1 MTGEHNNNGDSYIG
15 SVKSNLS
22 KTGGDTLKIATNA
35 VDNQQAINANKEAR
49 ADQKAVATGLNIAE
63 TGVNAF
69 GAVMGMGQKMSE
81 AVMMPMMKAMGGFR
95 GMACLTVSKMFDPVT
110 GVDVHMV
117 TIPPSP
123 APVPMPHPYIG
134 FMFRTA
140 DLVSCTALEQL
151 TKLTPPAPTSISEN
165 STSAEVG
172 AANVSKAQNLGFQVG
187 QMILS
192 SMGASV
198 KVGSFHPKTAAG
210 TPSKPVPHFPMGA
223 GFHPVYSRMV
233 SKTHG
238 HALLGSLTVLA
249 DGSPLNG
256 GTVHMHNDCWDVG
269 TFSIHNV
276 KPNKNADKRPVF
288 PASLYVPS
296 GMILSTPQKGI
307 VQTNPIPAPINP
319 LAIGRKLFKA
329 GFGKLMNSKAGR
341 KIGESLIK
349 AAKKTPGLNK
359 LGCPFWTEQ
368 SRKYGTNTSHPVNV
382 ATGHFFTDSTDWTLG
397 GILPLAFERV
407 YYSHSD
413 YHGPLGIGWHHTYDL
428 ALVIDHE
435 SGMAAMRMED
445 GRPVP
450 FKIPARG
457 KSFFNPKEKL
467 WLHRDENDK
476 YHVSDKQ
483 GLHYYFHD
491 KEYPCNHGKGEAFPL
506 LRVEDNNGHNI
517 TFKYQADGTLSEIT
531 DAADRTIRFEN
542 DKRGHFTEVWMPD
555 PEFGKESVCVSRYSY
570 DETGHLLSQTD
581 ALGNAMRFEYE
592 GDHLVKEI
600 WRNGLSWEIRYD
612 KPGTEA
618 RVLDITGDGDLFHH
632 TLTYAA
638 PDCTIVENSL
648 GAKTTY
654 YHYKGLVIKR
664 IDPNGAETNFRYSD
678 SVDLEWERDPLG
690 NETGFTHD
698 QWGNVVTR
706 TAPDG
711 GFTQIDYDNREYPY
725 LPTSAID
732 PAGGRWKWEYDN
744 SGNLTK
750 RTDPTGATTTFDYE
764 KGQLTKIIAQ
774 NGSIS
779 TLQYDR
785 AGDLMKTV
793 APDGGTSEWWND
805 NWSRTIQ
812 YSNPKGGVTRYDY
825 DIADNLLRVEE
836 PDGNVRELAYDE
848 EYNVIRAK
856 DRQREVRFTYR
867 GVNKLASR
875 TENGATLRFSYDTED
890 QLRAVFNEKGER
902 YAFVLD
908 AQGDVKQE
916 IGFDGITRTYER
928 NLAGQVTKVIAPKK
942 KETYYEYDAVG
953 RVTQVTH
960 ADGAIES
967 YTYRK
972 DGALLTAANP
982 DAEVEFTRD
991 ILGRVTVEKCNG
1003 YEVKSDYDADG
1014 NRTRITS
1021 SLGADIAAAYNPLGD
1036 LMGMTS
1042 GNWQTNYQRDLFGL
1056 ETGRSMPG
1064 NIATETERDRL
1075 GRVTSQTTRQNR
1087 RRLTE
1092 KEYIWGLNDQLLSI
1106 TNNGKQTFFEY
1117 DVWGNLAKATYPDG
1131 KVELRNPDKTGN
1143 LFETVDRIDR
1153 KYSAGGRLEQSID
1166 WNYKYDDEGRLIE
1179 KRHRVQVQQAWK
1191 YRWNS
1196 AGMLE
1201 EVVRPDGS
1209 TVSFKYDALGR
1220 RIEKQLFN
1228 RKTRWV
1234 WDGNV
1239 PLHEWNEIYTKE
1251 YTEEKGEFYS
1261 MKPSQTT
1268 TWLFEEGTFVPNGKL
1283 VGEENY
1289 SIQSNYLGTPE
1300 VMYDADG
1307 KVVWSAELD
1316 AYGDVR
1322 NLTGE
1327 RTDCPFRY
1335 QGQYEDKE
1343 IGLYYNR
1350 FRYYS
1355 AEEGIYIS
1363 QDPIGLAGGFGLYLY
1378 AHDPNGFIDV
1388 LGLCGQ
1394 RWMGKTKKD
1403 GTPYKKPGPKTK
1415 GTGEHNAK
1423 IEEVIRRES
1432 AKPGVTHIGGGSKT
1446 EMIIDTEGGEK
1457 PYRRMDASFQR
1468 ADKSVYHVNVGRT
1481 LEDGQTG
1488 IKRERLAIDDVL
1500 SKGHDVSFEGYG
1512 KESDF
1517 KAKKTDCD

>member
-1 MTGEHNNNGDSYIG
+1 MADEHRTDDKTYTE
-15 SVKSNLS
+15 SVKDSVS
-22 KTGGDTLKIATNA
+22 RTTTDTKKIFTDAS
-35 VDNQQAINANKEAR
+35 DNQKAIDANKDAS
-49 ADQKAVATGLNIAE
+49 ASQKVVATGLNIAE

-134 FMFRTA
+134 FMFRAA

-151 TKLTPPAPTSISEN
+151 TKITPPAQTGITSE
-165 STSAEVG
+165 STSSEVG
-172 AANVSKAQNLGFQVG
+172 AANLAKAQNLGFQVA
-187 QMILS
+187 QMALS
-192 SMGASV
+192 TMGASV

-269 TFSIHNV
+269 VFSIHNV
-276 KPNKNADKRPVF
+276 KPNRNADKRPVF

-296 GMILSTPQKGI
+296 GMIMSTPQKGI

-319 LAIGRKLFKA
+319 LAIAKQLFKA
-329 GFGKLMNSKAGR
+329 GFGKLRNSKAGR
-341 KIGESLIK
+341 KAGEAMIK
-349 AAKKTPGLNK
+349 AAKKLPGLNK

-397 GILPLAFERV
+397 GILPLSFERV
-407 YYSHSD
+407 YYSYSD

-428 ALVIDHE
+428 AFVVDEEH
-435 SGMAAMRMED
+435 GMAAMRMED

-450 FKIPARG
+450 FRIPARG
-457 KSFFNPKEKL
+457 KSSFNPKEKL
-467 WLHRDENDK
+467 WLHRDENGK
-476 YHVSDKQ
+476 FHVSDKQ
-483 GLHYYFHD
+483 GLHFYFYE

-506 LRVEDNNGHNI
+506 LRIEDNNGHCI

-531 DAADRTIRFEN
+531 DTAGRVIRFEN
-542 DKRGHFTEVWMPD
+542 DGKGHLTEVWIPD
-555 PEFGKESVCVSRYSY
+555 PDFKKEPVCVSRYSY
-570 DETGHLLSQTD
+570 DEAGHLFFQTD

-592 GDHLVKEI
+592 DDHMVKEI
-600 WRNGLSWEIRYD
+600 WRNGLTWEIRYD
-612 KPGTEA
+612 KPGTDA

-648 GAKTTY
+648 GDQTTY
-654 YHYKGLVIKR
+654 YHYKGLVVKR
-664 IDPNGAETNFRYSD
+664 VDPNGAVTEFRYSGN
-678 SVDLEWERDPLG
+678 VDLEWERDPLG

-698 QWGNVVTR
+698 EWGNVVTR

-711 GFTQIDYDNREYPY
+711 GFTQIDYNNREYPY

-732 PAGGRWKWEYDN
+732 PAGGRWKWEYDDH
-744 SGNLTK
+744 GNLAK
-750 RTDPTGATTTFDYE
+750 RTDPTGAVTQFDYE

-785 AGDLMKTV
+785 VGDLMKAV

-805 NWSRTIQ
+805 GWSRAIQ
-812 YSNPKGGVTRYDY
+812 YSNPKGGITRYEY
-825 DIADNLLRVEE
+825 DIADNLIRVEE

-856 DRQREVRFTYR
+856 DRQREVRFSYR

-890 QLRAVFNEKGER
+890 QLRAVFNEKGEK

-942 KETYYEYDAVG
+942 KETFYEYDSVG
-953 RVTQVTH
+953 RVTQVIH
-960 ADGAIES
+960 ADGTTES

-972 DGALLTAANP
+972 DGALLTATNP

-991 ILGRVTVEKCNG
+991 VLGRVIVEKCNG
-1003 YEVKSDYDADG
+1003 YEVKSTYDADG

-1036 LMGMTS
+1036 LLNMTS

-1056 ETGRSMPG
+1056 ETGRSMAG
-1064 NIATETERDRL
+1064 GIATETERDRL
-1075 GRVTSQTTRQNR
+1075 GRVTSQTTRHNR
-1087 RRLTE
+1087 HRLNE

-1106 TNNGKQTFFEY
+1106 TSNGKQTLFEY
-1117 DVWGNLAKATYPDG
+1117 DGWGNLTKATYPDG

-1153 KYSAGGRLEQSID
+1153 KYSAGGRLEQSKD
-1166 WNYKYDDEGRLIE
+1166 WTYKYDNEGHLIE
-1179 KRHRVQVQQAWK
+1179 KRHRVQIQQAWK

-1239 PLHEWNEIYTKE
+1239 PLHEWNEIYTKDF
-1251 YTEEKGEFYS
+1251 TEEKGEFYT
-1261 MKPSQTT
+1261 MKPSKTI

-1283 VGEENY
+1283 VGEDSF

-1322 NLTGE
+1322 ELTGD
-1327 RTDCPFRY
+1327 RADCPFRY
-1335 QGQYEDKE
+1335 QGQYEDTE
-1343 IGLYYNR
+1343 TELYYNR

-1355 AEEGIYIS
+1355 AEEGMYIS
-1363 QDPIGLAGGFGLYLY
+1363 QDPIELDGGFSLYCYVEDVNTLLDIWGLAGKREKY
-1378 AHDPNGFIDV
+1378 
-1388 LGLCGQ
+1388 
-1394 RWMGKTKKD
+1394 MGR
-1403 GTPYKKPGPKTK
+1403 TPSK
-1415 GTGEHNAK
+1415 
-1423 IEEVIRRES
+1423 R
-1432 AKPGVTHIGGGSKT
+1432 SKT
-1446 EMIIDTEGGEK
+1446 GKKVVERMRQEGKIRDIDGSTVFYDSETKQWHPLSEADMGHK
-1457 PYRRMDASFQR
+1457 RDAV
-1468 ADKSVYHVNVGRT
+1468 DYWNKVGRKS
-1481 LEDGQTG
+1481 GA
-1488 IKRERLAIDDVL
+1488 K
-1500 SKGHDVSFEGYG
+1500 SKKVRNWMKDPRNYELQHFSRNRSNGA
-1512 KESDF
+1512 KL
-1517 KAKKTDCD
+1517 KKTYKPPVAHRKGKCPL

>member
-15 SVKSNLS
+15 SVKNNLS

-35 VDNQQAINANKEAR
+35 ADNQHAINANKEAR
-49 ADQKAVATGLNIAE
+49 AGQKAVATGLNIAE

-134 FMFRTA
+134 FMFRAA

-359 LGCPFWTEQ
+359 LGCLFWTEQ
-368 SRKYGTNTSHPVNV
+368 SRKYGTKTSHPVDV
-382 ATGHFFTDSTDWTLG
+382 STGHFFTDSTDWTLG

-450 FKIPARG
+450 FKIPTRG

-491 KEYPCNHGKGEAFPL
+491 KEYPCDHGKGEAFPL
-506 LRVEDNNGHNI
+506 LRIEDNNGHTVSFN
-517 TFKYQADGTLSEIT
+517 YQADGTLSEIT
-531 DAADRTIRFEN
+531 DAAGRTIRFEN
-542 DKRGHFTEVWMPD
+542 DRKGHLTEVWMPD
-555 PEFGKESVCVSRYSY
+555 PEFGKESVCVGRYSY
-570 DETGHLLSQTD
+570 DEDGHLISQAD

-618 RVLDITGDGDLFHH
+618 RVLDITGDGELFHH

-711 GFTQIDYDNREYPY
+711 GFTQIDYDNRDYPY

-732 PAGGRWKWEYDN
+732 PAGGRWKWVYDDH
-744 SGNLTK
+744 GNLTK
-750 RTDPTGATTTFDYE
+750 RIDPTGATTTFDYE

-812 YSNPKGGVTRYDY
+812 YSNPKGGVTRYEY

-856 DRQREVRFTYR
+856 DRQREVRFAYR

-928 NLAGQVTKVIAPKK
+928 NLAGQVTKVTAPKK
-942 KETYYEYDAVG
+942 KETYYEYDPVG

-960 ADGAIES
+960 ADGVVET

-1003 YEVKSDYDADG
+1003 YEVKSDYDTDG

-1036 LMGMTS
+1036 LLGMTS

-1064 NIATETERDRL
+1064 DIATETERDRL
-1075 GRVTSQTTRQNR
+1075 GRVTSQTTRHNR

-1106 TNNGKQTFFEY
+1106 TSNGKQTFFEY

-1131 KVELRNPDKTGN
+1131 KVELRNPDKVGN

-1153 KYSAGGRLEQSID
+1153 KYSAGGRLEQSTN
-1166 WNYKYDDEGRLIE
+1166 WNYKYDDEGRLVE

-1220 RIEKQLFN
+1220 RIEKRLFN

-1239 PLHEWNEIYTKE
+1239 PLHEWNEVYTKE

-1300 VMYDADG
+1300 VMYNADG

-1322 NLTGE
+1322 ELIG
-1327 RTDCPFRY
+1327 DKVCCPFRY
-1335 QGQYEDKE
+1335 AGQYEDCE
-1343 IGLYYNR
+1343 TGLYYNR
-1350 FRYYS
+1350 YRYYDS
-1355 AEEGIYIS
+1355 FMGCYLS
-1363 QDPIGLAGGFGLYLY
+1363 QDPIGLFGGINPY
-1378 AHDPNGFIDV
+1378 AYVNDPNNWLDK
-1388 LGLCGQ
+1388 LGLAKSSTSGDSSRAEIGKEAHRQIEAKLEKIGYQTEVPITLSTGQ
-1394 RWMGKTKKD
+1394 EVRKD
-1403 GTPYKKPGPKTK
+1403 GKKGNIVVIIKPNTKTGRREAKKRENLMKNNGYKTYTWYYDPKDPRYLPSSKTYIGPK
-1415 GTGEHNAK
+1415 
-1423 IEEVIRRES
+1423 
-1432 AKPGVTHIGGGSKT
+1432 
-1446 EMIIDTEGGEK
+1446 
-1457 PYRRMDASFQR
+1457 
-1468 ADKSVYHVNVGRT
+1468 
-1481 LEDGQTG
+1481 
-1488 IKRERLAIDDVL
+1488 
-1500 SKGHDVSFEGYG
+1500 
-1512 KESDF
+1512 
-1517 KAKKTDCD
+1517 KKKCP

>member
-1 MTGEHNNNGDSYIG
+1 MTGEHNKNDDSYIG
-15 SVKSNLS
+15 SVKKDLS

-35 VDNQQAINANKEAR
+35 ADNQQAINANKDAKTS
-49 ADQKAVATGLNIAE
+49 QKAVATGLNIAE
-63 TGVNAF
+63 TGINAF
-69 GAVMGMGQKMSE
+69 GAAMGMGQKISD
-81 AVMMPMMKAMGGFR
+81 AAMMPMMKAMGGFR
-95 GMACLTVSKMFDPVT
+95 GMACLTVSKMFDPVM

-117 TIPPSP
+117 MGVPPVV
-123 APVPMPHPYIG
+123 ALPMPHPYIG
-134 FMFRTA
+134 FIFRA
-140 DLVSCTALEQL
+140 GDMISCTALTVLAEMA
-151 TKLTPPAPTSISEN
+151 PPAEEPITED
-165 STSAEVG
+165 STSEEVG
-172 AANVSKAQNLGFQVG
+172 KANVNKALNLGYQLLTMKAS
-187 QMILS
+187 Q
-192 SMGASV
+192 MGASV

-210 TPSKPVPHFPMGA
+210 SPSKPVPHFPMGP
-223 GFHPVYSRMV
+223 GFHAVTASTIA
-233 SKTHG
+233 KNNG
-238 HALLGSLTVLA
+238 HALLGSLSVIA

-256 GTVHMHNDCWDVG
+256 GSVHMHNDCWDTGVI
-269 TFSIHNV
+269 SIHNT
-276 KPNKNADKRPVF
+276 KPNKNADGAPAF
-288 PASLYVPS
+288 PAHLYVPS
-296 GMILSTPQKGI
+296 GMIMSTPQKGI
-307 VQTNPIPAPINP
+307 IQTNPIPAPINP
-319 LAIGRKLFKA
+319 LAIARQLFKA
-329 GFGKLMNSKAGR
+329 GFGKLKNSKAGR
-341 KIGESLIK
+341 KAGEAMIK
-349 AAKKTPGLNK
+349 AAKKLPGLNK
-359 LGCPFWTEQ
+359 LGCPFWSEQ
-368 SRKYGTNTSHPVNV
+368 SRKFGTNTSHPVNV

-428 ALVIDHE
+428 AFVVDEEH
-435 SGMAAMRMED
+435 GMAAMRMED

-450 FKIPARG
+450 FRIPARG
-457 KSFFNPKEKL
+457 KSSFNPKEKL
-467 WLHRDENDK
+467 WLHRDEDGK
-476 YHVSDKQ
+476 SHVSDKQ
-483 GLHYYFHD
+483 GLHYYFYE

-506 LRVEDNNGHNI
+506 LRIEDNNGYAVS
-517 TFKYQADGTLSEIT
+517 FKYQADGTLSEIT
-531 DAADRTIRFEN
+531 DAIGRKVEFKN
-542 DKRGHFTEVWMPD
+542 DEKGHFTEVWMPD
-555 PEFGKESVCVSRYSY
+555 PDFGKDPVCVSRYSY
-570 DETGHLLSQTD
+570 DDDGHLTSQTD

-600 WRNGLSWEIRYD
+600 WRNGLTWEIRYN
-612 KPGTEA
+612 KPGTDA

-648 GAKTTY
+648 GDRTTY
-654 YHYKGLVIKR
+654 HHYKGLVVKR

-698 QWGNVVTR
+698 QWGNIVTR

-711 GFTQIDYDNREYPY
+711 GFTQIEYNNYHYPY

-732 PAGGRWKWEYDN
+732 PAGGRWKWEYDKH
-744 SGNLTK
+744 GNLAK
-750 RTDPTGATTTFDYE
+750 RTDPVGATTTFDYE
-764 KGQLTKIIAQ
+764 KGQLTKIISQ

-785 AGDLMKTV
+785 AGDLMKTI
-793 APDGGTSEWWND
+793 APDGGVSEWWND
-805 NWSRTIQ
+805 GWSRAIQ
-812 YSNPKGGVTRYDY
+812 YSNPKGGITRYDY
-825 DIADNLLRVEE
+825 DIADNLIRVEE
-836 PDGNVRELAYDE
+836 PDGNVRELTYDE

-875 TENGATLRFSYDTED
+875 IENGAALRFSYDTED
-890 QLRAVFNEKGER
+890 QLRAVFNEKGEK

-942 KETYYEYDAVG
+942 KETLYEYDSVG

-960 ADGAIES
+960 SDGDIET

-972 DGALLTAANP
+972 DGALLTATNP

-991 ILGRVTVEKCNG
+991 VLGRVTVEKCNG
-1003 YEVKSDYDADG
+1003 YEVASTYDTDG

-1036 LMGMTS
+1036 LLGMTS

-1056 ETGRSMPG
+1056 ETGRSMAG
-1064 NIATETERDRL
+1064 GIATETERDRL
-1075 GRVTSQTTRQNR
+1075 GRVTSQTTRHNR
-1087 RRLTE
+1087 RRLNE

-1106 TNNGKQTFFEY
+1106 TNNGKQTLFEY
-1117 DVWGNLAKATYPDG
+1117 DGWGNLAKATYPDG
-1131 KVELRNPDKTGN
+1131 KVELRNPDKVGN

-1153 KYSAGGRLEQSID
+1153 KYSAGGRLEQSKD
-1166 WNYKYDDEGRLIE
+1166 WTYKYDDEGRLIE

-1191 YRWNS
+1191 YYWNS

-1201 EVVRPDGS
+1201 EVIRPDGS

-1220 RIEKQLFN
+1220 RIEKRLFN

-1239 PLHEWNEIYTKE
+1239 PLHEWNEVYTKDF
-1251 YTEEKGEFYS
+1251 TEEKGEFYT
-1261 MKPSQTT
+1261 MKPSKTT

-1283 VGEENY
+1283 VGEENF

-1316 AYGDVR
+1316 AYGDVQ

-1343 IGLYYNR
+1343 TGLYYNR
-1350 FRYYS
+1350 FRYFDS
-1355 AEEGIYIS
+1355 NTGSYIS
-1363 QDPIGLAGGFGLYLY
+1363 QDPIGLVGENPTLYGYVHDVNSWIDIFGLTRGSDSFPSWMKTKQGYERHHIIPYEHRNHEIFKATGMDVNNATNMVYLPVKESIHPTKAVHHEFKLDGKPHTDYNASMGRQLDILY
-1378 AHDPNGFIDV
+1378 A
-1388 LGLCGQ
+1388 
-1394 RWMGKTKKD
+1394 R
-1403 GTPYKKPGPKTK
+1403 
-1415 GTGEHNAK
+1415 
-1423 IEEVIRRES
+1423 
-1432 AKPGVTHIGGGSKT
+1432 SKT
-1446 EMIIDTEGGEK
+1446 EGWSVEHTRQELLKLQHDTRNK
-1457 PYRRMDASFQR
+1457 LNNARN
-1468 ADKSVYHVNVGRT
+1468 KS
-1481 LEDGQTG
+1481 
-1488 IKRERLAIDDVL
+1488 
-1500 SKGHDVSFEGYG
+1500 
-1512 KESDF
+1512 
-1517 KAKKTDCD
+1517 C